1 MYQEVVGGP
10 QSPHCIN
17 TQNTN
22 SPLHNPFRNKV
33 ITSNNFSPNP
43 LSTQKWNST
52 RSLNPPYGFPRE
64 RQRKWT
70 PKGLKKKISQW
81 NPHYS
86 LVSISSDLPTS
97 KSEYKIPANGGKKQP
112 HRSTRHYNFS
122 WNPQSNSSSPPSH
135 NTLSLS
141 RSLSFSSWW
150 KAQFVTR
157 KEFLLA
163 KIKNKQ
169 TKQDAFFLHHLIQ
182 LFLV

>member
-1 MYQEVVGGP
+1 MYQEVVHNLP
-10 QSPHCIN
+10 IASTHKTPTHHCITPFLIRLSQVIIFLPIHCPHKN
-17 TQNTN
+17 ETLQGALI
-22 SPLHNPFRNKV
+22 LHMVSQEKDRENEPQKV
-33 ITSNNFSPNP
+33 S
-43 LSTQKWNST
+43 
-52 RSLNPPYGFPRE
+52 
-64 RQRKWT
+64 
-70 PKGLKKKISQW
+70 KKKISQW

-86 LVSISSDLPTS
+86 LVSISSDLPPS

-163 KIKNKQ
+163 NIKNKQ